1 MTNTRHS
8 PQHAIDELRSVGDL
22 IRWGSSRFSEAEL
35 FFGHGTDNAWDE
47 ATALV
52 LHGLYLPHD
61 AHPRV
66 LDSRTTHAER
76 EAVIALLQRRIN
88 DRLPAAY
95 LTGEAW
101 FAGLQFRVNQ
111 HVLVPRSPIAELIEA
126 SFEPW
131 LGGLPLQRIA
141 DLGTG
146 SGCIAIACALTFPEA
161 EVDAVDISPE
171 ALQVTRE
178 NIARYDL
185 EQRVNA
191 LQSDLFEALPGRVYD
206 LIVSNPPY
214 VDQAAMDALP
224 TEYHR
229 EPELGLAAGE
239 LGLDIV
245 ERMLAEAAAHL
256 SEDGLLV
263 VEVGNSAAALEQRYP
278 SVPFEWPELEHGGH
292 GVFVLSAAQL
302 REHADELTN

>member
-146 SGCIAIACALTFPEA
+146 SGCIAIACALAFPEA

-185 EQRVNA
+185 DQRVNA